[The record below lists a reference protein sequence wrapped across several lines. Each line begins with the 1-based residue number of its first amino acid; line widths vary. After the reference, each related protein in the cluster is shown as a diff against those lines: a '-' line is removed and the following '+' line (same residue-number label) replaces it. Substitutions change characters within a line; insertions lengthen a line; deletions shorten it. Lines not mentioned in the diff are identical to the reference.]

1 MSQDKS
7 SRASL
12 TRRTVLT
19 SAAAMGL
26 STVVRAQQPAEVK
39 VGLIV
44 PLSGI
49 YTRPGQVMRMGAE
62 MGIEHINAQGGIKAL
77 GGAKLKLV
85 VIDCGDTTEKAK
97 NAAQRMVAQE
107 TDLVAATGAYLSS
120 FTLAVT
126 EVTERAQLP
135 VLTLSYSD
143 LLTERGFKFIFQTAA
158 PASVQSQIGLPELMK
173 LAEAASGKRPKT
185 VAMLMDNTATSVAT
199 AKALKEKIFAQLGLE
214 LDLTQRP
221 AIEAMM
227 DKLLSRLGTI
237 DIVIN
242 NAVVRHFAPVE
253 QFLPDRWEEALAVNL
268 SAPFHLIRLA
278 LPAMK
283 QHGWGRI
290 INMGSIYSTRAVG
303 NRIDY
308 VTTKTAILGMTRAV
322 AIETATT
329 GITCNALC
337 PGTLPTPAIVSRL
350 AALAESENLSIDEAT
365 RDYLA
370 SRQPSRRF
378 VSMQNVGATVVF
390 LCSPAARDIT
400 GAAIPIDGGWS
411 AV

>member
-1 MSQDKS
+1 MLKGKRALITGATAGLGLALAESLAGAGANIVLHDLAEPHEAGES
-7 SRASL
+7 IRSRFAID
-12 TRRTVLT
+12 
-19 SAAAMGL
+19 
-26 STVVRAQQPAEVK
+26 VV
-39 VGLIV
+39 
-44 PLSGI
+44 
-49 YTRPGQVMRMGAE
+49 T
-62 MGIEHINAQGGIKAL
+62 
-77 GGAKLKLV
+77 
-85 VIDCGDTTEKAK
+85 
-97 NAAQRMVAQE
+97 
-107 TDLVAATGAYLSS
+107 VAAD
-120 FTLAVT
+120 LA
-126 EVTERAQLP
+126 
-135 VLTLSYSD
+135 
-143 LLTERGFKFIFQTAA
+143 
-158 PASVQSQIGLPELMK
+158 
-173 LAEAASGKRPKT
+173 
-185 VAMLMDNTATSVAT
+185 
-199 AKALKEKIFAQLGLE
+199 
-214 LDLTQRP
+214 QRP

-227 DKLLSRLGTI
+227 DKLLSRLGAI
-237 DIVIN
+237 DIVVN

-283 QHGWGRI
+283 QNGWGRI
-290 INMGSIYSTRAVG
+290 INMGSIYSTRAVE

-337 PGTLPTPAIVSRL
+337 PGTLPTPAIESRI
-350 AALAESENLSIDEAT
+350 AALAENDNLSIDEAT

-370 SRQPSRRF
+370 SRPPSRRF

-411 AV
+411 AI

>member
-1 MSQDKS
+1 MLKGKRALITGATAGLGLALAESLAGAGANIVLHDLAEPHEAGES
-7 SRASL
+7 IRSRFAID
-12 TRRTVLT
+12 
-19 SAAAMGL
+19 
-26 STVVRAQQPAEVK
+26 VV
-39 VGLIV
+39 
-44 PLSGI
+44 S
-49 YTRPGQVMRMGAE
+49 
-62 MGIEHINAQGGIKAL
+62 
-77 GGAKLKLV
+77 
-85 VIDCGDTTEKAK
+85 
-97 NAAQRMVAQE
+97 
-107 TDLVAATGAYLSS
+107 VAA
-120 FTLAVT
+120 
-126 EVTERAQLP
+126 
-135 VLTLSYSD
+135 
-143 LLTERGFKFIFQTAA
+143 
-158 PASVQSQIGLPELMK
+158 
-173 LAEAASGKRPKT
+173 
-185 VAMLMDNTATSVAT
+185 
-199 AKALKEKIFAQLGLE
+199 
-214 LDLTQRP
+214 DLTQRP

>member
-1 MSQDKS
+1 MLKGKRALITGATAGLGLALAESLAGAGANIVLHDLAEPREAGES
-7 SRASL
+7 IRSRFAID
-12 TRRTVLT
+12 
-19 SAAAMGL
+19 
-26 STVVRAQQPAEVK
+26 VV
-39 VGLIV
+39 
-44 PLSGI
+44 S
-49 YTRPGQVMRMGAE
+49 
-62 MGIEHINAQGGIKAL
+62 
-77 GGAKLKLV
+77 
-85 VIDCGDTTEKAK
+85 
-97 NAAQRMVAQE
+97 
-107 TDLVAATGAYLSS
+107 VAA
-120 FTLAVT
+120 
-126 EVTERAQLP
+126 
-135 VLTLSYSD
+135 
-143 LLTERGFKFIFQTAA
+143 
-158 PASVQSQIGLPELMK
+158 
-173 LAEAASGKRPKT
+173 
-185 VAMLMDNTATSVAT
+185 
-199 AKALKEKIFAQLGLE
+199 
-214 LDLTQRP
+214 DLTQRP

-227 DKLLSRLGTI
+227 DKLLSRLGAI

-350 AALAESENLSIDEAT
+350 AALAENDNLSIDEAT